1 MKPLV
6 SQFNTAQV
14 LWLNNTMTSAEQNY
28 IAHIYVVYLH
38 GLVLTLPLDVGIGA
52 LVLNLFKMNTEIR
65 LYLQMFY

>member
-28 IAHIYVVYLH
+28 IAHIYVVSLH
-38 GLVLTLPLDVGIGA
+38 RLVLTLPCDAGIVR
-52 LVLNLFKMNTEIR
+52 LVSSLFKMNTEIR